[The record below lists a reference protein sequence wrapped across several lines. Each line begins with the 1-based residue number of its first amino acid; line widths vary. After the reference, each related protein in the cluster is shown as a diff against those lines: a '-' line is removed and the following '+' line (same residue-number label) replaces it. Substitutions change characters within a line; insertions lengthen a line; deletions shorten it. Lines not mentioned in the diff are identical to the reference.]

1 MMEVWNPLG
10 VVAVITAFNFPNAV
24 FGWNASIALITGNAV
39 CWKGAPAASLAT
51 ISTAKVIAKVLE
63 NNGINPNVLTVL
75 QGGSD
80 IAVALANDARIPLV
94 SFTGSTHVGGII
106 RQKVE
111 SRFGRCLLE
120 LGGNNCT
127 IIMDDANLE
136 MAFKGCTFAAVGTA
150 GQRCTSLRRLLIHE
164 KHYEDFVAKMVK
176 AYGTV
181 KIGDPLDSATLMGP
195 VNSQRS
201 IDLYLEA
208 IERVQKE
215 GGKVLCGGKRVDKK
229 GFFVEPTIVEAPK
242 NAPFLQDEFF
252 CPILFV
258 QKFST
263 LEEAIQIN
271 NNTKYGLSSAL
282 FTNNL
287 ANVYKWVGP
296 HGSDCGI
303 VNVNIGNSGA
313 EIGGAFGGEKYTGG
327 GRQAGSDAWKQ
338 YMRRATCTIN
348 HGSALPLAQGVNF
361 DL

>member
-1 MMEVWNPLG
+1 MGKIESEGWGEVQEFIDICDMACGLSRTIGGAVFNSERPDHFMMEVWNPLG

-51 ISTAKVIAKVLE
+51 LSTAKIITKVLE

-164 KHYEDFVAKMVK
+164 NHYEDFVAKMVK

-215 GGKVLCGGKRVDKK
+215 GGKVLCGGKRVDRK

-263 LEEAIQIN
+263 LEEAI
-271 NNTKYGLSSAL
+271 
-282 FTNNL
+282 
-287 ANVYKWVGP
+287 
-296 HGSDCGI
+296 
-303 VNVNIGNSGA
+303 
-313 EIGGAFGGEKYTGG
+313 
-327 GRQAGSDAWKQ
+327 
-338 YMRRATCTIN
+338 
-348 HGSALPLAQGVNF
+348 
-361 DL
+361 